1 MLFLDHFNIESGS
14 LHTAY
19 VKKQERNEEEEVK
32 FLTTLYTPPPPITL
46 LNKCDRRFLV
56 KIKQKISY

>member
-19 VKKQERNEEEEVK
+19 VKRQERNQRKERGSQV
-32 FLTTLYTPPPPITL
+32 FDHIVHTFFFPSSLY
-46 LNKCDRRFLV
+46 
-56 KIKQKISY
+56 